1 MADNQSLQKQG
12 VPIPSR
18 LRGPGVPTQ
27 EGRAIQPRNKVSS
40 PSRNA
45 ARNSRNTRRARDYNP
60 ATIGGNVA
68 GSATNSSGSVGTLEA
83 EFLIGLGLLILLM
96 FSSGASYSDKIMS
109 VMKRGALMCVAF
121 FILALVSSAGPNAAK
136 IAKAFGALLIVA
148 ILVTSP
154 VNTVIT
160 DLDNLIKNDWVGS
173 AETGASGTPS
183 ATAPSAASGTQ
194 ASTNNLGQDFI
205 NAIEQQL
212 SLQGQKASPN
222 NNPVSKQSITTDIK
236 NAITGT
242 LNGIIPGSGTILS
255 KLGL

>member
-1 MADNQSLQKQG
+1 
-12 VPIPSR
+12 
-18 LRGPGVPTQ
+18 
-27 EGRAIQPRNKVSS
+27 
-40 PSRNA
+40 
-45 ARNSRNTRRARDYNP
+45 
-60 ATIGGNVA
+60 
-68 GSATNSSGSVGTLEA
+68 
-83 EFLIGLGLLILLM
+83 
-96 FSSGASYSDKIMS
+96 MS

-173 AETGASGTPS
+173 TETGASGTPS

-205 NAIEQQL
+205 NALEQEL
-212 SLQGQKASPN
+212 NLQGQKASPN

-242 LNGIIPGSGTILS
+242 LNGIIPGSGSILS